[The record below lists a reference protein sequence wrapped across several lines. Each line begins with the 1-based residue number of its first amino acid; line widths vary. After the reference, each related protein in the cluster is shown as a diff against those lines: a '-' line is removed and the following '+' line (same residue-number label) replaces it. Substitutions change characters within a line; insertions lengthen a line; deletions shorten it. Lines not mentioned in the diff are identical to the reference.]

1 MFNRYVC
8 HRRAK
13 FDGIGGKVNIP
24 YGTVLTNQGGILMHK
39 GSAVC
44 MDTSQHAYDFFSCDD
59 DGCGLERGCRT
70 ADIIKILGKPD
81 GNHQERWDRLWSD
94 ASLQKYRRPEHL
106 DHWLWN
112 YDFFCAPVKDLEYIR
127 KLIKEV

>member
-39 GSAVC
+39 GTAVC
-44 MDTSQHAYDFFSCDD
+44 MDTSQHAYDFFHAMMMDAGWREDAGPQTLLRSSGNRMKTTKNVGIGSGLMHLCKNIDD
-59 DGCGLERGCRT
+59 RSIWTTGYGIMIFSVHRLRTWSILE
-70 ADIIKILGKPD
+70 
-81 GNHQERWDRLWSD
+81 
-94 ASLQKYRRPEHL
+94 SL
-106 DHWLWN
+106 
-112 YDFFCAPVKDLEYIR
+112 
-127 KLIKEV
+127 